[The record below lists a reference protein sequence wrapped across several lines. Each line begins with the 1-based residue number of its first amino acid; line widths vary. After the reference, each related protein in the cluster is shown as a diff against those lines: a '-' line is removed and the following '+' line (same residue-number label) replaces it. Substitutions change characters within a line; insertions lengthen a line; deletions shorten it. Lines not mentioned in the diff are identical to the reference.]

1 MCLKVWPFPQPPA
14 AWQLTSF
21 QQKSVA
27 IGPMV
32 RKFHWGIPWAEL
44 GDLQFE
50 WHFAWSRRSF
60 DWACSVWSLGGRP
73 TGVSWKPKNAQKSK
87 VQWKLLSVTKARWG
101 LTAFALGLHN
111 SQQARQHQV
120 RSISNFVT
128 RPFSMDEVAFGILP
142 ECQSRR
148 QLKKVGCFILWG
160 IQLHIR
166 LTDLFDLLIEKHIK
180 AYKNQIFDGMWLLP
194 IKCFEFL
201 QQVFAA
207 VLSSLGLHSPTWAE
221 RVRPLDRTS
230 ALL

>member
-1 MCLKVWPFPQPPA
+1 VPKSLALSTTSCSLA
-14 AWQLTSF
+14 AHIFSTKIGCNWANGAEVPLRHTVGGTWRS
-21 QQKSVA
+21 A
-27 IGPMV
+27 IWMTLCMV
-32 RKFHWGIPWAEL
+32 SEVFWLSLLRLVL
-44 GDLQFE
+44 GGK
-50 WHFAWSRRSF
+50 ANRSF
-60 DWACSVWSLGGRP
+60 M
-73 TGVSWKPKNAQKSK
+73 KAQKCTKIKSAMK
-87 VQWKLLSVTKARWG
+87 TPESVTKARWG

>member
-1 MCLKVWPFPQPPA
+1 MPKSLALSTTSCSLAAHIFSTKIGCNWAKAEVPLRHTVGGTWRSAIWMTLCMVSEVFWLSLLRLVLKLVG
-14 AWQLTSF
+14 L
-21 QQKSVA
+21 
-27 IGPMV
+27 
-32 RKFHWGIPWAEL
+32 
-44 GDLQFE
+44 
-50 WHFAWSRRSF
+50 RSF
-60 DWACSVWSLGGRP
+60 M
-73 TGVSWKPKNAQKSK
+73 NAQKMHKNQKCNENS
-87 VQWKLLSVTKARWG
+87 WDPESVTKVRWG
-101 LTAFALGLHN
+101 LTAFALGLRN

-148 QLKKVGCFILWG
+148 QLDSGV
-160 IQLHIR
+160 LHPMGYTASHR
-166 LTDLFDLLIEKHIK
+166 LTDLLIEKHIK
-180 AYKNQIFDGMWLLP
+180 ACKNPIFHGMWLLP
-194 IKCFEFL
+194 VKCFEFL